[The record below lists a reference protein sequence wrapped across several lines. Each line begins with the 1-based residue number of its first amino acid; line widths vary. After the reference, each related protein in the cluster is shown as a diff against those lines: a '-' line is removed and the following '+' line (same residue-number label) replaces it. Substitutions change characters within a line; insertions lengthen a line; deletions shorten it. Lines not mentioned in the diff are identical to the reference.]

1 MDSQCQKKVRIVL
14 LHTRLSGYLAACL
27 REFKRR
33 SGAELLI
40 YAWPNQ
46 DSAPFDPAA
55 FADLGEIRNRR
66 ECADD
71 QIEAAVRKFAPDAIL
86 VSGWA
91 DKGYV
96 KICKEMRN
104 LGVPV
109 ISGCDTQW
117 KGNLRQHLAGMTAR
131 FHVQKA
137 IDVLWVTG
145 ERQATLARALGYH
158 GDRLWDGYYACD
170 WERFACGSQGTG
182 DGGRR
187 KEVRSQRSEDEG
199 QTAGSAPHAHRRSQ
213 SDATGLPHS
222 ASNNQ
227 YSESFLYVGR
237 YVPEKGIDTLAAAYA
252 AYCKRVEKPWKLV
265 CAGAGP
271 LRETLMAA
279 GAEDRG
285 FVQPLD
291 LPALMHSAT
300 AFVLPSRFEPW
311 GVVVQ
316 EAAASGL
323 PLILSDA
330 CGAGAH
336 LLRHLYNGFSFPSG
350 SVDGLVRAMRAMH
363 GATQDDRKN
372 FGLASFELSKQY
384 TPQLWAARLLAGL
397 STLTQKS

>member
-1 MDSQCQKKVRIVL
+1 MRIVL

-33 SGAELLI
+33 GGAELLI

-46 DSAPFDPAA
+46 DSAPFDPAV

-66 ECADD
+66 ECADA

-96 KICKEMRN
+96 KICKAMRK

-117 KGNLRQHLAGMTAR
+117 KGNLRQHLAGWTAG
-131 FHVQKA
+131 FHVHKA

-145 ERQATLARALGYH
+145 ERQATLARALGYE

-170 WERFACGSQGTG
+170 WERFAKWQEIPVSCVT
-182 DGGRR
+182 
-187 KEVRSQRSEDEG
+187 
-199 QTAGSAPHAHRRSQ
+199 
-213 SDATGLPHS
+213 SDPCSLTPDP
-222 ASNNQ
+222 
-227 YSESFLYVGR
+227 SFLYVGR

-252 AYCKRVEKPWKLV
+252 AYCESVEKPWKLV

-271 LRETLMAA
+271 LRAKLIAA
-279 GAEDRG
+279 GADDRG
-285 FVQPLD
+285 FVQPAD
-291 LPALMHSAT
+291 LPALMQSAT

-330 CGAGAH
+330 CGAGVH
-336 LLRHLYNGFSFPSG
+336 LLRHLHNGYGFPGGSVAGLLRGMHAMHATTREERLGFS
-350 SVDGLVRAMRAMH
+350 
-363 GATQDDRKN
+363 Q
-372 FGLASFELSKQY
+372 ASFELSKQY
-384 TPQLWAARLLAGL
+384 TPELWAAKLTAGIHPL
-397 STLTQKS
+397 IHKP